1 MLRNHWQLSSA
12 VGVAGAPAP
21 GSANAQSSAVS
32 AESFEQMKAQVKALE
47 REVQALKGKGPA
59 AETAPARAILATKA
73 PAPPPAAIVKMSPNN
88 RPSICTADNLNC
100 IALTTRLHFDVG
112 EYRYRPHT
120 ALTAPQFLDNGVN
133 ARRAR
138 IGVAGTFM
146 GDWNYALAFEFG
158 ASADGRPPVSGG
170 PATGIHDAFVSYIGI
185 KPLAIEGGYWTVPYT
200 LDWATGSNDLMFM
213 ERSPPPKIAPCTAAG
228 SLRPAL
234 FPLINDDRFWVG
246 GYVTG

>member
-1 MLRNHWQLSSA
+1 MVRNHWQLSSA
-12 VGVAGAPAP
+12 VSVAAVLAAGA
-21 GSANAQSSAVS
+21 ANAQSSAVS
-32 AESFEQMKAQVKALE
+32 AEAFEQMKAQIKAPE
-47 REVQALKGKGPA
+47 REGEALRGKGTR
-59 AETAPARAILATKA
+59 AEKAPAREILATKG

-112 EYRYRPHT
+112 EYRYRPNT

-158 ASADGRPPVSGG
+158 ASADGLPPVSGA
-170 PATGIHDAFVSYIGI
+170 PATGIHYAFLSYTGL

-200 LDWATGSNDLMFM
+200 LGWAKSYN
-213 ERSPPPKIAPCTAAG
+213 
-228 SLRPAL
+228 
-234 FPLINDDRFWVG
+234 
-246 GYVTG
+246 